1 MQPFKSADQMLDA
14 HEAMFGAAGKQA
26 AEIVLEWAPQLFAE
40 PLNPLSVR
48 VVLAPVELG
57 PYNRHAGYHAP
68 LGAESF
74 ILGNRHQC
82 RFCGDEIVLNEP
94 QGFEDFIVH
103 ELTHRRQAALLREHK
118 GEWGWAQHVG
128 RGAHRDKGWY
138 SAIAEAAP
146 NYLGVEVPADV
157 WPKRNN
163 PDTLTE
169 PEMTH
174 WPMSIR
180 HLAEAQDPRLTT
192 GAAPPPCPPASAAA
206 RPRDRSMAGRR
217 RSA

>member
-1 MQPFKSADQMLDA
+1 MIGGFIIGGGNGSTQ
-14 HEAMFGAAGKQA
+14 
-26 AEIVLEWAPQLFAE
+26 VV
-40 PLNPLSVR
+40 VR
-48 VVLAPVELG
+48 GLG
-57 PYNRHAGYHAP
+57 PTLAIFGV
-68 LGAESF
+68 LGALSDQVVT
-74 ILGNRHQC
+74 LVDDHDQVRKGSSKC

-180 HLAEAQDPRLTT
+180 HLAEAQDPRLTA